1 MTAPRSETISRSQ
14 VVTLQTIA
22 QMKGPVRVS
31 SRTSETQRTVASAA
45 ARALEAR
52 GFVTVN
58 NEGTLTLT
66 EQGSR
71 FLGVRHIDVAPDVNP
86 LHALPAYQRGIAA
99 ASAERRKATV
109 SLAALFEELK
119 DDPTH
124 AGHAQREFARHQVA
138 RFIEIDHQEATL

>member
-1 MTAPRSETISRSQ
+1 VTAPRSETISRGQ

-22 QMKGPVRVS
+22 RMEGPAKVS
-31 SRTSETQRTVASAA
+31 SKTSETKRTVASAA

-52 GFVTVN
+52 GFVTVDD
-58 NEGTLTLT
+58 EGTLKLT
-66 EQGSR
+66 EQGSK
-71 FLGVRHIDVAPDVNP
+71 FLGVRHVDVTP

-99 ASAERRKATV
+99 AVTERQKATV
-109 SLAALFEELK
+109 SLKALFEELK

-138 RFIEIDHQEATL
+138 RFIEIDHQEATQ